1 MMEKWKELCGKI
13 GKDRFLILI
22 IGGLLLLVITYPLPS
37 GSDGKNG
44 QNGTGKTA
52 VSQKSE
58 TAVPES
64 GQEIKGSSDYAA
76 KTEARLA
83 EILSNVSG
91 AGKVKVF
98 ISFGDYGTNVVEK
111 DVSYTRN
118 NEDRSGT
125 DIQNT
130 STVNTENTETTVYT
144 ADENGNE
151 VPFVRKIM
159 TPKVEGV
166 LVVAEGGEN
175 QKVRGEMKEAIMALF
190 GIEEHKI
197 KVVKMKGEER

>member
-1 MMEKWKELCGKI
+1 MEKWKELCGKI

-37 GSDGKNG
+37 GADGKNG
-44 QNGTGKTA
+44 QNGTGKNA
-52 VSQKSE
+52 VSQKNE
-58 TAVPES
+58 TAVLES
-64 GQEIKGSSDYAA
+64 GQEIKGQNDYTA

-98 ISFGDYGTNVVEK
+98 ISFGDYGTNIVEK

-130 STVNTENTETTVYT
+130 TSVNTENTETTVYT
-144 ADENGNE
+144 ADEDGNE

-166 LVVAEGGEN
+166 FIVAEGGEN
-175 QKVRGEMKEAIMALF
+175 QKVREEMKEAIMALF